1 MKKSMPKVLNRSS
14 VPISSYIVDFD
25 CVTVYSE
32 GIGEKAIIKY
42 LFYKVDLKILC
53 WKWQFI

>member
-1 MKKSMPKVLNRSS
+1 MKKNMPKVLNRSS

-42 LFYKVDLKILC
+42 LFYKVDLKIIC
-53 WKWQFI
+53 WK